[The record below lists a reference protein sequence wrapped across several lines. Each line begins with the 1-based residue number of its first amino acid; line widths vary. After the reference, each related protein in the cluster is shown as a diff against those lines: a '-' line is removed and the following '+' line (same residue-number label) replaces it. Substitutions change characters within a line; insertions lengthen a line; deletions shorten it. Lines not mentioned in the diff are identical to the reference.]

1 MRTASALF
9 VVILGATGA
18 LSCSS
23 SSSQGT
29 ASSPKSG
36 PITELTPTVSVQQTP
51 HGTRIFGP
59 QLELVRDDQGIRG
72 QSPRGAVNLTEEKGG
87 FTGLVGAGPTNL
99 HVEPAEQGNFTLRG
113 MFAGSLG
120 ELEVRDDRIQGQLG
134 RCQFDLRGGPAPGA
148 APGAGKFYNGQRV
161 CGGAM
166 RSTTLTL
173 SPQIEALTPL
183 DRGALIAI
191 VLTQ

>member
-1 MRTASALF
+1 MRTAPALF
-9 VVILGATGA
+9 VLMLGAVGA
-18 LSCSS
+18 VSCS

-29 ASSPKSG
+29 ASSPTSG
-36 PITELTPTVSVQQTP
+36 STTHLTPTVSVQTTP
-51 HGTRIFGP
+51 QGTRIFGP
-59 QLELVRDDQGIRG
+59 QLELVRDDKGIRG
-72 QSPRGAVNLTEEKGG
+72 QSPRGAVNLSEEKGG
-87 FTGLVGAGPTNL
+87 FTGVVGTGPTNL
-99 HVEPAEQGNFTLRG
+99 HVEPADQGNFTMRG

-148 APGAGKFYNGQRV
+148 GKSYNGQRV

-166 RSTTLTL
+166 SSTTLTL
-173 SPQIEALTPL
+173 SPQIEALAPL

-191 VLTQ
+191 VLTQTP

>member
-9 VVILGATGA
+9 VFIFGAAGA

-36 PITELTPTVSVQQTP
+36 PITEVTPTVSVQQTP
-51 HGTRIFGP
+51 KGTRIFGP
-59 QLELVRDDQGIRG
+59 QLELVRDNEGIRG
-72 QSPRGAVNLTEEKGG
+72 QSPRGVVDLTEEKGS
-87 FTGLVGAGPTNL
+87 FTGLVGAAPTNL
-99 HVEPAEQGNFTLRG
+99 RVEPAEQGNFTMRG

-120 ELEVRDDRIQGQLG
+120 ELEVTDERIQGQLG
-134 RCQFDLRGGPAPGA
+134 RCQFDLRGAP
-148 APGAGKFYNGQRV
+148 APGAGKSYNGQRV

-166 RSTTLTL
+166 RTTSLTL

-191 VLTQ
+191 MLSQ